1 MGIKTYF
8 VELIRGDQ
16 AADAKPFV
24 APVALQG
31 QWVENPA
38 PAPRELLRALAE
50 AAAMYRDHIHSQSA
64 DGTLPFTLSSIVAHV
79 PEPYLRQVA
88 FGRQPI
94 HVRIANAKQVLGP
107 VFAKHAYID
116 CSELTDWVIQKKA
129 PSAPAGD
136 DGFEDAY
143 VASPDSRIGVEFAF
157 EGRFLSEAEM
167 VARKSGL
174 NRVQREVPD
183 GAVDARSE
191 PGLPRTTLDYR
202 LIDDAGNDIEKGTLD
217 TFPVTVGRDNSA
229 IAVPGTHKLVSG
241 PQVDFSMDAAGRLI
255 VTDVGTN
262 NKGSTNGTWL
272 ESGAQLTRLVAATAT
287 PLPAS
292 GRLILGAERPMP
304 RAAVLEFSIN
314 SPRPEA
320 PRRAAGK
327 HERTVPTEGPS
338 KEPSQV
344 SGTAASFRVAETK
357 ITSPRHDGRFGTLAL
372 RYSNGDVQTVPID
385 KLPFTIGRDPE
396 LEAQGAA
403 VRLSCEKVS
412 RRHVQIEDTGKDG
425 FHARNL
431 ALDRSGSYLTS
442 IIATDGFFW
451 SFNKPSDP
459 ADHWLKLGGDTL
471 DEETVWGRVYPA
483 RTK

>member
-8 VELIRGDQ
+8 IELIKGDQ
-16 AADAKPFV
+16 AADTKPIV
-24 APVALQG
+24 APFALQG

-79 PEPYLRQVA
+79 PEPYLKQVA

-94 HVRIANAKQVLGP
+94 NVRIANAKRVLGP
-107 VFAKHAYID
+107 GFAKHAYID

-157 EGRFLSEAEM
+157 EGRFLSEAETA
-167 VARKSGL
+167 ARKSGG
-174 NRVQREVPD
+174 NRVERQRPN
-183 GAVDARSE
+183 GAVGARSE
-191 PGLPRTTLDYR
+191 PGLPRTMLDYR
-202 LIDDAGNDIEKGTLD
+202 LIDDAGNEIEKGTL
-217 TFPVTVGRDNSA
+217 TSFPVTVGRDNSA
-229 IAVPGTHKLVSG
+229 IAVPRSHKLVSG
-241 PQVDFSMDAAGRLI
+241 PQVEFSTDAAGHVL
-255 VTDVGTN
+255 VTDVGAN

-272 ESGAQLTRLVAATAT
+272 ESGAQLKRLVAATR
-287 PLPAS
+287 LPAS
-292 GRLILGAERPMP
+292 GRLILGADRPVP
-304 RAAVLEFSIN
+304 RAAVLEFSVN
-314 SPRPEA
+314 SPRAEA
-320 PRRAAGK
+320 PRRTAGS

-338 KEPSQV
+338 KEPSQI
-344 SGTAASFRVAETK
+344 SGAAPTSRVAETK
-357 ITSPRHDGRFGTLAL
+357 ITSLRRDGRFGTLAL
-372 RYSNGDVQTVPID
+372 MYSNGDVQTVPID

-396 LEAQGAA
+396 LKAEGAA
-403 VRLSCEKVS
+403 VRLSCERVS

-431 ALDRSGSYLTS
+431 ALDRSGSYLAS
-442 IIATDGFFW
+442 AIVTDGFFW
-451 SFNKPSDP
+451 SFSKPSDP
-459 ADHWLKLGGDTL
+459 ADGWLKLGGDTL

>member
-8 VELIRGDQ
+8 VELIKGDQ

-24 APVALQG
+24 APVALRG
-31 QWVENPA
+31 QWVENLE
-38 PAPRELLRALAE
+38 PAPRQLLRALAE
-50 AAAMYRDHIHSQSA
+50 AAAMYRDQHIHPQSA

-79 PEPYLRQVA
+79 PEPFLKQVGL
-88 FGRQPI
+88 GRQPI

-107 VFAKHAYID
+107 VFANHAYID
-116 CSELTDWVIQKKA
+116 YSELTDWVIQKKA
-129 PSAPAGD
+129 TSAD

-143 VASPDSRIGVEFAF
+143 VVSPDSRIGAEFAF
-157 EGRFLSEAEM
+157 AGDFLSEAEAA
-167 VARKSGL
+167 ARKNGR
-174 NRVQREVPD
+174 NRVQRQAPD
-183 GAVDARSE
+183 GALEARSE
-191 PGLPRTTLDYR
+191 ADLPRAMLDYR
-202 LIDDAGNDIEKGTLD
+202 LIDDTGNDIEKGTMD

-229 IAVPGTHKLVSG
+229 IAVPRSHKLASG
-241 PQVDFSMDAAGRLI
+241 PHVEFSTDAAGRLL

-262 NKGSTNGTWL
+262 NRGSTNGTWL

-292 GRLILGAERPMP
+292 GRLILGAGRPMP
-304 RAAVLEFSIN
+304 RAAVLEFSVRA
-314 SPRPEA
+314 PRPEA
-320 PRRAAGK
+320 PTRAAAS
-327 HERTVPTEGPS
+327 HERTIPTEGPS
-338 KEPSQV
+338 KEPSQM
-344 SGTAASFRVAETK
+344 SGAAPPARVAETK
-357 ITSPRHDGRFGTLAL
+357 ITSPRRDGRFGTLAL

-385 KLPFTIGRDPE
+385 NLPFTVGRDPE
-396 LEAQGAA
+396 LKAEGAT
-403 VRLSCEKVS
+403 VRPSCERVS

-442 IIATDGFFW
+442 IIATEGFFW
-451 SFNKPSDP
+451 SFSKPSDP
-459 ADHWLKLGGDTL
+459 ADRWLKLGGDTL